1 MCRWLAYSGSPM
13 PIEDLV
19 LKPDYSLI
27 DQSLTARL
35 APKPTNGD
43 GFGIG
48 WYGRQNQPGV
58 YRSMQPAWNDGNLE
72 DLAFQIES
80 SLFLAHVRRSTGT
93 PVQQSNCHPFRHEN
107 WLFVH
112 NGLLREFPAIRR
124 DMVMSIAPELFT
136 ELKGSTDSEL
146 MFYMALS
153 LGLTDEPLAALE
165 RMTALV
171 EKFAAEKGIE
181 NCIQMTLGVANG
193 DTLYGVRYSTEGNS
207 RTLYHSES
215 IEALRALFPDNP
227 RAREVPLDARAVVS
241 EPLSD
246 MQEAWI
252 EVPES
257 TALIVEKGEVET
269 MPFTPRL
276 P

>member
-35 APKPTNGD
+35 SPKPTNGD

-58 YRSMQPAWNDGNLE
+58 YRSMQPAWNDGNLQ

-80 SLFLAHVRRSTGT
+80 PLFLAHVRRSTGT
-93 PVQQSNCHPFRHEN
+93 PVQQSNCHPFRYKN

-112 NGLLREFPAIRR
+112 NGLLRNFPALRR
-124 DMVMSIAPELFT
+124 DMVMTIAPELFT
-136 ELKGSTDSEL
+136 ELKGGTDSEL
-146 MFYMALS
+146 LFYMALS
-153 LGLTDEPLAALE
+153 LGLTEDPLKALE
-165 RMTALV
+165 RMTGLV
-171 EKFAAEKGIE
+171 EQLAAEKGIE
-181 NCIQMTLGVANG
+181 NCVQMTLGVANG
-193 DTLYGVRYSTEGNS
+193 ETLYSVRYSTEGNS
-207 RTLYHSES
+207 RSLYYSENM
-215 IEALRALFPDNP
+215 EALRNLFPDHP
-227 RAREVPLDARAVVS
+227 RAKTVPLDARAVVS

-246 MQEAWI
+246 IKEAWL

-257 TALIVEKGEVET
+257 TALIVAKGEVET
-269 MPFTPRL
+269 RPFNPRL

>member
-35 APKPTNGD
+35 SPKPTNGD

-48 WYGRQNQPGV
+48 WYGRQNQPAV

-80 SLFLAHVRRSTGT
+80 SLYLAHVRRSTGT
-93 PVQQSNCHPFRHEN
+93 PVQQSNCHPFRYEN

-112 NGLLREFPAIRR
+112 NGLLRDFPAIRR

-153 LGLTDEPLAALE
+153 LGLADEPLAALE
-165 RMTALV
+165 RMAGLV
-171 EKFAAEKGIE
+171 EKFAADKGIE

-215 IEALRALFPDNP
+215 IETLRALLPDNL

-246 MQEAWI
+246 LQDAWI

-257 TALIVEKGEVET
+257 TALIVQKGEVET
-269 MPFTPRL
+269 MPFNPRL

>member
-35 APKPTNGD
+35 SPKPTNGD

-48 WYGRQNQPGV
+48 WYGRQNQPAV

-80 SLFLAHVRRSTGT
+80 SLYLAHVRRSTGT
-93 PVQQSNCHPFRHEN
+93 PVQQSNCHPFRYEN

-112 NGLLREFPAIRR
+112 NGLLRDFPAIRR

-153 LGLTDEPLAALE
+153 LGLADEPLAALE
-165 RMTALV
+165 RMAGLV
-171 EKFAAEKGIE
+171 EKFAADKGIE

-215 IEALRALFPDNP
+215 IETLRALLPDNL

-246 MQEAWI
+246 LQEAWI

-257 TALIVEKGEVET
+257 TALIVQKGEVET
-269 MPFTPRL
+269 MPFNPRL

>member
-35 APKPTNGD
+35 SPKPTNGD

-48 WYGRQNQPGV
+48 WYGRQNQPAV

-80 SLFLAHVRRSTGT
+80 SLYLAHVRRSTGT
-93 PVQQSNCHPFRHEN
+93 PVQQSNCHPFRYEN

-124 DMVMSIAPELFT
+124 DIVMSIAPELFT

-153 LGLTDEPLAALE
+153 LGLADEPLAALE
-165 RMTALV
+165 RMAGLV
-171 EKFAAEKGIE
+171 EKFAADKGIE

-215 IEALRALFPDNP
+215 IETLRALLPDNL

-246 MQEAWI
+246 LQDAWI

-257 TALIVEKGEVET
+257 TALIVQKGEVET
-269 MPFTPRL
+269 MPFNPRL